1 MYVFFTFSKILPMS
15 CPCPQHLCV
24 AQKSIYFGS
33 LLGRLDSLFCPD
45 TFTPPPRFP
54 TYHQVCLGTGTH
66 FHEVRL
72 PIQKTRL
79 HEEGKVG
86 RSETKTQKSNAGEE
100 EPLYIIAFS
109 ILVFGRKC
117 IVDEL
122 TRLHVFG
129 FVHQQDIAS
138 TLV

>member
-1 MYVFFTFSKILPMS
+1 MCFLLSLRYF
-15 CPCPQHLCV
+15 PCPVPAPSTSSALHKNRYISVVCQV
-24 AQKSIYFGS
+24 GSTVFSAQIPLPRLPASPLTTRSAWGPEHISMRFVCLFRKPDFMRKGRQGS
-33 LLGRLDSLFCPD
+33 LK
-45 TFTPPPRFP
+45 
-54 TYHQVCLGTGTH
+54 
-66 FHEVRL
+66 
-72 PIQKTRL
+72 QK
-79 HEEGKVG
+79 
-86 RSETKTQKSNAGEE
+86 QKSNAGEE

-129 FVHQQDIAS
+129 FVLQQDIAS